1 MRAHKAKRRV
11 DGVQGHSRSSS
22 GVTVIGNYELE
33 YLEDD
38 PGAKSNNT
46 EILTHSLGPL
56 IYSLQCV
63 FILVTSMPHRELTRG
78 CSMS

>member
-1 MRAHKAKRRV
+1 MT
-11 DGVQGHSRSSS
+11 
-22 GVTVIGNYELE
+22 VTGNCELE
-33 YLEDD
+33 HPEGD

-46 EILTHSLGPL
+46 EIVTHSLGPL
-56 IYSLQCV
+56 FYSLQCV